1 MCTSLFLLL
10 SLPLSSLSPLGSN
23 SSHCATP
30 TPTPCDHL
38 PPPTKAPFPYPGHP
52 PFPAFVAAPLLL
64 PHLSRPVHPP
74 RGTGTPIPHTRLQE
88 GRFAPPSSGAP
99 CQAACTAHP
108 HPTADAYFAQPHR
121 VAFRWTERR
130 TDSQWTLGH
139 PKAQAKVTDGSTRA
153 LCFMLQKLT
162 G

>member
-38 PPPTKAPFPYPGHP
+38 PPPTKTPFPYPGHP

-88 GRFAPPSSGAP
+88 GWFAPPSSGAP

-108 HPTADAYFAQPHR
+108 TLQLMPILLSPIEWLSDGRKEELIPSGLWVTPKPR
-121 VAFRWTERR
+121 PR
-130 TDSQWTLGH
+130 SQMDQQGLF
-139 PKAQAKVTDGSTRA
+139 VSCCRN
-153 LCFMLQKLT
+153 
-162 G
+162 